1 MLKTDLIGPFLT
13 FPLGASFEPQGQ
25 NCPPGVKLSPG
36 GEIHC
41 SPLHSS
47 KQYRVFTPGEE
58 QRGKHSPNGQSS
70 PLGVKFTP
78 RGKVHPWGPGVKLR
92 MALRVSPALEP
103 VRIFLVEHPCTP
115 VSRSVWEPFCI
126 PGRTSLV

>member
-58 QRGKHSPNGQSS
+58 QRGKHSPRGQRGEVKNGPQGLTCFGTCSHFS
-70 PLGVKFTP
+70 
-78 RGKVHPWGPGVKLR
+78 RG
-92 MALRVSPALEP
+92 
-103 VRIFLVEHPCTP
+103 
-115 VSRSVWEPFCI
+115 
-126 PGRTSLV
+126 TSLHSCLAICLGTFLHSWKNRFGLNCNSLYKK